1 MRPLKSQCFEFSVT
15 LFSVPFENGHWRQ
28 NVRRYCESLKLWE
41 KLVLIHSA
49 QGERPAIKV
58 TLVWFFQEQL
68 FEKTRPRASCRAVP
82 FSAPL
87 NCGEALDATAEFIT
101 LNERLC
107 SRPHSITHEP
117 DDKLRRLP

>member
-41 KLVLIHSA
+41 KLVLFHSA

-68 FEKTRPRASCRAVP
+68 FEKTRPRASCLV
-82 FSAPL
+82 
-87 NCGEALDATAEFIT
+87 
-101 LNERLC
+101 LC
-107 SRPHSITHEP
+107 LSRP
-117 DDKLRRLP
+117 R